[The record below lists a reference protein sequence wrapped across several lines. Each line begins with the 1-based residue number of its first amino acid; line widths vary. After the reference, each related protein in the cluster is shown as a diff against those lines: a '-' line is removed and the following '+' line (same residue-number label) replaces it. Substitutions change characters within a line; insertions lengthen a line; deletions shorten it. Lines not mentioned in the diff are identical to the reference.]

1 MQDVIKVSNL
11 TKVYGRK
18 RVLNGVNLTLEKGQI
33 YGLVGKNGVGKTT
46 LMRIVT
52 GLSFKTDGEYE
63 MFGAKTEKE
72 LLDACHRVGTM
83 IETPA
88 FYPYMTA
95 RQNLEYYRLQRGVVE
110 KDRVE
115 KVLEEVGLTDTGK
128 KQFKN
133 FSVGMKQRLGLALAL
148 LGSPDLL
155 ILDEPINGLDPEGI
169 VEFRNVLKRLNVE
182 NNITMMISSHILT
195 ELSSIATCY
204 GFMKDGSMVEEI
216 SAVDL
221 ESKCKA
227 CVEVEVSDAKR
238 VTGLLE
244 TNLGCTQYEVL
255 PNNHIRVY
263 QYYDDPSIL
272 SDLIVLN
279 GIKLKLLEVKS
290 TDLENYF
297 LELLGG
303 NQ

>member
-1 MQDVIKVSNL
+1 MQEVIRVSNL
-11 TKVYGRK
+11 TKIYGHK
-18 RVLNGVNLTLEKGQI
+18 RVLNGVNVTLEKGQI

-46 LMRIVT
+46 LMRILT
-52 GLSFKTDGEYE
+52 GLTFKADGDYSL
-63 MFGAKTEKE
+63 FGAREEKE

-95 RQNLEYYRLQRGVVE
+95 RQNLEYYRIQRGIVD
-110 KDRVE
+110 KNRVE
-115 KVLEEVGLTDTGK
+115 EVLEEVGLTDTGK

-133 FSVGMKQRLGLALAL
+133 FSLGMKQRLGLALAL
-148 LGSPDLL
+148 LGSPELL

-182 NNITMMISSHILT
+182 KNITMMISSHILT

-204 GFMKDGSMVEEI
+204 GFMKDGKMVEEI
-216 SAVDL
+216 SAEDL

-227 CVEVEVSDAKR
+227 CVEVAVSDVKK
-238 VTGLLE
+238 VTSLLE
-244 TNLGCTQYEVL
+244 TKLQCTKYEVL
-255 PNNHIRVY
+255 PQNHIRVY
-263 QYYDDPSIL
+263 DYYEDPSVL

-279 GIKLKLLEVKS
+279 GVKLNLLEVKS

-303 NQ
+303 VQ